1 MKWLRHVKTLVITE
15 RRIRFYVEN
24 TKERDDLEELRVNGR
39 TIQNVFKEIYEI
51 WARFISF
58 RKLWFYKRR
67 EIY

>member
-1 MKWLRHVKTLVITE
+1 MVGASKKLVITE

-39 TIQNVFKEIYEI
+39 RTGNVLKEIYEI
-51 WARFISF
+51 WARFILS
-58 RKLWFYKRR
+58 RQLWFYKRR